1 MDLSKN
7 KTIAP
12 IPSDPTFAKYVKQM
26 NYSYVSGEWA
36 IFFKGFTL
44 KIKTFLKKSV
54 SLQTLEM
61 KIV

>member
-36 IFFKGFTL
+36 IFL
-44 KIKTFLKKSV
+44 RDLLV
-54 SLQTLEM
+54 R
-61 KIV
+61 